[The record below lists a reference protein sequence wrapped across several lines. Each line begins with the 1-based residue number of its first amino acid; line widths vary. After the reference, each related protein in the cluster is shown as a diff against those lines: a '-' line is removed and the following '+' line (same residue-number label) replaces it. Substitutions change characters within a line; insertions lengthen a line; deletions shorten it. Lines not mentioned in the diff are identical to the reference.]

1 MTMLGMTNKKKTAM
15 GGIGIAVLLTLL
27 MALTPMTG
35 LVGNPIDDSA
45 MVAEHN
51 QVAEED
57 AFVQPEK
64 LEPMDYG
71 FADSSEVMGARDAN
85 MKTFRN
91 ADGTFTQMI
100 SDQPIHYDNDGTW
113 SDIDL
118 NLQATA
124 FGWEV
129 VENTFSTAF
138 SAEVANGVVIQPSE
152 WDDAIL
158 TGLNPM
164 LVVMDESGTSHT
176 PFEAPPATSEVT
188 VGGNTIRY
196 PLAEGFDLDYEV
208 NTFQVK
214 QNLVIRDRPI
224 LDEGAHWFGFTE
236 AMRLPAGHALYS
248 GEVMVGSD
256 LVQTDGHLEIR
267 NVETGE
273 LYAEIP
279 APMVIEPGVEEPYFG
294 TFFVMTQG
302 PVVFLTTAVETS
314 WLLDDERVFPLGL
327 DPTLT
332 VTSAGGG
339 YCLTTSNRC
348 YNSNYRYTYHNSV
361 SGKSSS
367 SFRPYYYYTP
377 WHKFTFTSS
386 NALPTGASLDKIE
399 YKEYVSYHNSYLSNS
414 KIDYE
419 AKVMEDCGT
428 TRPSYTTSS
437 GSTVNP
443 TSGYYYYQTYYGNAI
458 TAPSCSGA
466 ISTSYLTSG
475 NGGNAQRAMIISAV
489 HSPGVAFSESDHGTG
504 WKTAVF
510 CDSTGTTSCSSSTQA
525 GYIWSALNGTSS
537 VGLAKSFDNSGI
549 ATTGTNS
556 NTRQYVYTYAYTSG
570 SSNNYLAL
578 TYSGGTD
585 SDAPTA
591 TFGAY
596 DGITSYIEGERTFF
610 IGLSDMSGIDTTSG
624 NEPTLYYAINN
635 GTYTSVAATTIGS
648 CGTSS
653 SDCQFKAQTSDIS
666 AGDYV
671 TYYWWYQDLN
681 VDSTGASDP
690 NEGYTPALT
699 GSQTTPTP
707 YWFFVDDINNAGDA
721 KKMVQLTTQVSA
733 TNLFSPSKFFDRQ
746 MTYFDQSDEYYFE
759 FDTSDCGTG
768 SNRCF
773 YTGST
778 SSNYFYN
785 NWIVQWQTSTY
796 PATSSYNTGGSS
808 PGKVYLDDDNG
819 GYLSISADDGP
830 GMNLVFLWDG
840 DEFAMVGIGDETSI
854 EEPLA
859 GGSTAAQ
866 VSTYGYS
873 AAHRYVIPGDITG
886 NFAGYSWNA
895 TYSST
900 GQNVVCT
907 GTNGWTHFLRSSSG
921 SPSCSSG
928 YYYTYNTNYKWNGF
942 ALGAGYYARTGAG
955 AAVTYD
961 VMKIAPEP
969 DTYAP
974 TITHTSL
981 ADSYARSRTVTATI
995 ADDGSPAAGLNVSTS
1010 AGTGPTLYYSV
1021 NNGTTMSQIMS
1032 PVGKTTAQ
1040 CVLAS
1045 CDWSADITNLNTS
1058 DYIEYYITAEDVSTD
1073 VTTPNS
1079 VQTTAST
1086 FEVGDPNKMFIVEWH
1101 DMGYTNS
1108 YLCTYQVVFYDVTN
1122 EFEFKYDTGCQV
1134 YVDYSVTGYQDQ
1146 TRSKGETLQ
1155 KGNGW
1160 LYGSNPFTTNYRMHT
1175 SSTSNGH
1182 ETFSPGLTEIKNYDT
1197 AISGSS
1203 SGTPYG
1209 YYCAYSWYW
1218 NTYKSSCNA
1227 NIDMPNDFEF
1237 EYFGTLYEGTDSNDR
1252 IRLGRQGYMYF
1263 IDNGATSLERG
1274 VSTWSSNFPSM
1285 PYSGNSASRPGTI
1298 APWWGYYTSY
1308 YCYDNTAIDCS
1319 VRYRTMPYNGKGTD
1333 IDADITTDTTWDID
1347 DSPIRI
1353 NPSNDYLS
1361 VSADLTIQPGVVVQV
1376 ANGKGI
1382 SFDGTCDEMKI
1393 NGNEANPV
1401 TFEGQAGADWKG
1413 LAFTAACTTG
1423 TDDRHEFSHVDFRNT
1438 SDAAIAAGSRHGS
1451 SPSTNANVGNFTMND
1466 VTFTNVAAAF
1476 KHGSGQGTVVEM
1488 TNFAVDGADDACFN
1502 FAEDTVAVLRE
1513 GSLKNC
1519 NTNGQ
1524 SWGGAIVNY
1533 PGSTAGSL
1541 FVENVTVTN
1550 SYVNFIDVDLQDVT
1564 VSNVSVSNT
1573 ASQTGVAIDA
1583 MHGSNAD
1590 VHLYNVSV
1598 PDYANSG
1605 FNAVSSVYIDDVD
1618 FGSADLW
1625 ITPNGWGSSTIGP
1638 MGDDAVMMNVDAG
1651 DITMQRIHF
1660 GVFEGISAGDVSISG
1675 TTTHTETEIWKNLDI
1690 GDLTINGGAWSLIL
1704 ENADVSRLYS
1714 FSTSATNTIVMEMGS
1729 SIDHDDSSVD
1739 AVYGRNSHI
1748 TLASVEVTSSDI
1760 DGSSNYLAKASSNS
1774 DIVLI
1779 DVSYDDGTG
1788 SADCADSG
1796 GDTSSCPVDVSSSAT
1811 VWYGGLAQVSLYRE
1825 ALINSVITKVYKSGH
1840 SVRTTVMDTT
1850 SSPAT
1855 PLLEVGVA
1863 KTDTTGMA
1871 EAWVISGDSDGNA
1884 YGDHN
1889 IFGWGAAGQNE
1900 TEVSSAWYPT
1910 GGFGFGDQIELLLQ
1924 PAPINFD
1931 QPNMDCTW
1939 MANNQTFQGAETSPG
1954 VYLFDSFPM
1963 TLSAD
1968 LDIDGCTLVM
1978 MGSVMTV
1985 AATATNSPVLTI
1997 SNGGALVVNVSSD
2010 TGGKGTIKASSSS
2023 YGVRLDVADGTLS
2036 VAGGV
2041 LKDLHQDSTTMS
2053 ALYIGSDGAL
2063 VLSESA
2069 EVYGA
2074 QASDD
2079 DMATVK
2085 IDRGSVSISDST
2097 IINTANT
2104 GTALW
2109 VEGSAA
2115 SIDNIVV
2122 KNGAV
2127 GIMSKNAAPQID
2139 GFTSTDNT
2147 VGVDMEGGMSL
2158 PTIYRSPSLAGVS
2171 RGWQTY
2177 DIDLSAFIG
2186 NSDYLQV
2193 GANSIYAGGNAHP
2206 YYNYWTS
2213 KYYFITDRYRMELT
2227 DNNGNT
2233 WNISAGDTGYYPYSS
2248 NDPNEGV
2255 GDVGTYQ
2262 GGEGGVPQWDCN
2274 YYGVDYGPNRVGN
2287 TFYGGWG
2294 TSGVYWYFTGQSGSY
2309 PNYYNRP
2316 AAFGFNWEN
2325 IEGVTPSGSY
2335 AYYPYHYW
2343 GYGTYSWA
2351 GWSGVMVPP
2360 EGFVGTN
2367 NYNVCLDYAYS
2378 YYMSSGQGARVT
2390 FPIVDISASNLT
2402 SATMYIDVLHNRA
2415 NNYQDRY
2422 EFVARAG
2429 NDPSD
2434 LGDYKRESGTPLFKD
2449 GTINGADVGVEIGG
2463 DFAAGHLDTVEVNSP
2478 NDAGIMV
2485 DGSTMASADGVTVNG
2500 GDYGVLVANGAAGS
2514 MDLDNMDLDSQ
2525 TVAGMYYVK
2534 DFGGDFTGTVTNSAG
2549 AAMKFGSSTTK
2560 DLSYDT
2566 VDFTGNN
2573 VGFDLAGSGDFTFV
2587 DSTMGSTSN
2596 DFKISGSSIV
2606 DFIEGTVDST
2616 SVDVTGSG
2624 EFNRM
2629 RQLDVTMTADQG
2641 SGAAGVADVA
2651 VVLRNAEGA
2660 TASSGTTGTT
2670 GVAEDLT
2677 FTSINVDADGLHN
2690 MDLNGYSVSSVALVD
2705 YYWTSSSDNN
2715 ADFRYV
2721 EQGVSLTDTSG
2732 NSETVELIDK
2742 FEHRVCYGFSSSFYN
2757 YLNRCANGW
2766 SSTGSSR
2773 TFNSGTADEVTEH
2786 GYYYGSVDGGDFT
2799 GKAVMIDTPIW
2810 YLAGDTYEWN
2820 GTTMIWTASYASND
2834 ISRLYPRYNGEVN
2847 VYLHDATVQGMSL
2860 NDDGELAGIN
2870 FGYQY
2875 YSMNLDANNTTFS
2888 GIASI
2893 VGAIG
2898 YGYYSDYE
2906 LNFFNVRNSSIS
2918 HYKGWSPLNNA
2929 ISSQD
2934 MCMRLYGGD
2943 GNIIENNTFNDC
2955 AVGIEMQRS
2964 PYYWSHQSNE
2974 IGADNVTIRGNT
2986 FEDGG
2991 EISDVRFYPS
3001 SSVEGGMVVDNV
3013 MNNTGGVDSA
3023 ISAWDSTIEDL
3034 TISGNTIRGFTED
3047 GIYLN
3052 DIKGFEVS
3060 DNEMYGPGNSY
3071 AGIHANGGYG
3081 DIMDNVI
3088 VDATTGILM
3097 SEATQPV
3104 GTSTELCA
3112 ISGNYGYSDTC
3123 TFNFPGNGSTLVIDI
3138 ETDSWGYEIS
3148 LEITK
3153 PDGTTD
3159 SWSTYTFSSNTAY
3172 TPLTTYT
3179 DAGSYTIDV
3188 SDSWGDGGITLD
3200 AYYTSAVS
3208 GITGPVISGNDI
3220 SMSPGSTVIGTTGI
3234 LVEDCTGTGINMA
3247 DNFVAMPTDAMLT
3260 DGCDVYDENS
3270 EFVGGDQAS
3279 TSGVVSTSGDAVT
3292 LSGTTVYGFDTGVE
3306 SDGGILT
3313 IIDNATIAGVSE
3325 GVWAYDTQLMIN
3337 YAELDGGT
3345 SGVGLLLEDSGEA
3358 LMYCVDLEGAA
3369 GMEIYNTDFRYN
3381 MGDVNAETAIFVSD
3395 SVGKIENLTW
3405 TSAVTTQ
3412 IELDQ
3417 GAMVTSIGQDLTP
3430 SLLVVPTGTM
3440 IDEAN
3445 LLDIAA
3451 SHLSAPVTSEV
3462 GVSIVSTDGLRA
3474 AYISPDFQ
3482 SDAMAVDG
3490 DNADWVG
3497 SELNPSD
3504 DAMPGELTENFYVT
3518 YTENDDLYVAIDGL
3532 DLSTSDLLVYF
3543 DVTGGGSDTGYDY
3556 GASGAHDLPFE
3567 ADFVYWAESD
3577 ASNDLYA
3584 YGFLG
3589 WGVTSL
3595 SADNVDADFSGDFA
3609 EIMVPFSRLG
3619 GMPSSVR
3626 MIAIVQSDSSAD
3638 VSEVYPDQAM
3648 DSTTTLQD
3656 FSEYYTVVLGA
3667 NNLADGVL
3675 EDEVLTYRTFLGS
3688 NVPSAAKEYDVMIKH
3703 TNDDCAV
3710 DWATEDAVNM
3720 SDNVALS
3727 MNIER
3732 ACPSIGSDLANITV
3746 NEDSGA
3752 YTVSLTS
3759 YASDVQDAAGD
3770 LTWAVD
3776 EGETVVVYG
3785 NTPMPAEG
3793 LVSWSLTGHD
3803 LSITPTAE
3811 QFGMVQFNFTVTDSN
3826 GLEDDRSI
3834 YFIVENVN
3842 DAPEICQRDTNGD
3855 CVDTVMLFGDAAHVN
3870 YIPED
3875 SLVGGQSVSVILSD
3889 VANTG
3894 SSALNLIKDQP
3905 NENDPSR
3912 QVYTWGVSVDE
3923 TCPLFSVGM
3932 VDDTVLT
3939 VTGKSGM
3946 DFEAGGSCDITLSL
3960 SDDGAENQNAVDE
3973 VITISVVPVNDAPT
3987 IDDWNLQT
3995 GDTINWASNDSSLIY
4010 GEWTIRVLED
4020 TEEADE
4026 LTFDL
4031 SALKNDVD
4039 HDLSDLTWS
4048 LLPKL
4053 DDNGRAYCAYTNYFS
4068 FAFNGDEL
4076 VLDLVKDATTNA
4088 PINQIDYL
4096 YNGGVHQVNPA
4107 GKGFCEMELYLTD
4120 SAAAPTG
4127 FAYDL
4132 NDNGYIQQTSLKRDV
4147 KIIVQNVAEQVPD
4160 YYFEANS
4167 GFDFNGVSN
4176 VMDGTWVPVTVTV
4189 TAGGDEGPYNHD
4201 SMLMITFQS
4210 DGHAETERD
4219 AIYIDAPAY
4228 GQSVTVDSEVYVKA
4242 VTTTVWAEMDV
4253 KTCVDETCD
4262 MTKSVEDRFIADE
4275 PASHGKVTLPNG
4287 LDYWAEPGFYGSED
4301 GTDSIRRPVLEDKD
4315 WCNNVM
4321 YNTLTGNID
4330 VCDQADYGRG
4340 SFEITDQELPD
4351 VVRTIGA
4358 SGVPSFAPSIVAV
4371 ALAGMV
4377 VGLLALAGRR
4387 EEDEEEEEESSPRFV
4402 EDEAAVS
4409 PVIATIL
4416 MVAITVVL
4424 SGVIYVWASSLAET
4438 DVKGVP
4444 RITFQIEDVN
4454 AFDAETGHWKIEVQQ
4469 SETELATQ
4477 AVEIKIFAAEIDGVY
4492 EVKMA
4497 NSDGVYGF
4505 SPYNSDSLVTFS
4517 DSVRS
4522 EGDDKVST
4530 FFVGD
4535 TIFVRTHL
4543 ADGTPLTDVTIQL
4556 SYAPEVGQGALLRT
4570 WSGLSYDLAA

>member
-1 MTMLGMTNKKKTAM
+1 MLGMTNKKKTAM

-27 MALTPMTG
+27 MALTPMSG
-35 LVGNPIDDSA
+35 LVGNPIDDS
-45 MVAEHN
+45 VAAAEQN
-51 QVAEED
+51 QVAED
-57 AFVQPEK
+57 DVFKQPEK
-64 LEPMDYG
+64 LTPVEYG
-71 FADSSEVMGARDAN
+71 FPEGSEILGARDAHT
-85 MKTFRN
+85 KTFRN
-91 ADGTFTQMI
+91 ADGTFTQTI
-100 SDQPIHYDNDGTW
+100 SDQPIHYDNDGAW

-118 NLQATA
+118 NLKATS

-129 VENTFSTAF
+129 VENTFNTAF
-138 SAEVANGVVIQPSE
+138 SAEVASGIMVQPNE
-152 WDDAIL
+152 WVDPVM
-158 TGLNPM
+158 TGLNPT
-164 LVVMDESGTSHT
+164 LVVMDETGTSHT
-176 PFEAPPATSEVT
+176 PFEAPPATSEIT

-196 PLAEGFDLDYEV
+196 PLAEGYDLDYEV
-208 NTFQVK
+208 STSQVK
-214 QNLVIRDRPI
+214 QNLVIRERPI
-224 LDEGAHWFGFTE
+224 LDEGAHWFGFSE
-236 AMRLPAGHALYS
+236 AMRLPSGYALYS
-248 GEVMVGSD
+248 GDVMVGSE
-256 LVQTDGHLEIR
+256 LIQTGEHLEIR

-279 APMVIEPGVEEPYFG
+279 APLVIEPGMEAPYFG

-302 PVVFLTTAVETS
+302 PMVFLTTAVETS
-314 WLLDDERVFPLGL
+314 WLLSEDRTFPLAL
-327 DPTLT
+327 DPSIK
-332 VTSAGGG
+332 VYSAAGG
-339 YCLTTSNRC
+339 YCLPSNNRC
-348 YNSNYRYTYHNSV
+348 YDSNYRYMYHNSA

-367 SFRPYYYYTP
+367 SFAPYYYYTP
-377 WHKFTFTSS
+377 WHEFTFSS
-386 NALPTGASLDKIE
+386 NNALPTGASLDKVE
-399 YKEYVSYHNSYLSNS
+399 YKEYQRYFYSYLSNS
-414 KIDYE
+414 NIDFDI
-419 AKVMEDCGT
+419 KVMEDCGT
-428 TRPSYTTSS
+428 TRPTLTLSS
-437 GSTVNP
+437 GSTTTP
-443 TSGYYYYQTYYGNAI
+443 TSGYYYYQSRYGSSVTNV
-458 TAPSCSGA
+458 PSCSGA
-466 ISTSYLTSG
+466 ISASYLTSG
-475 NGGNAQRAMIISAV
+475 YGGTAQKAMINSAV
-489 HSPGVAFSESDHGTG
+489 FSPGVDMNGNNYGSYS
-504 WKTAVF
+504 WKTATF
-510 CDSTGTTSCSSSTQA
+510 CDNSGSVSCSSSTQA

-537 VGLAKSFDNSGI
+537 VGLSKSFDNSGI

-556 NTRQYVYTYAYTSG
+556 NTRQYVYTYTLTSG
-570 SSNNYLAL
+570 TTNNYLEL

-585 SDAPTA
+585 ADAPTP
-591 TFGAY
+591 TFGEY

-610 IGLSDMSGIDTTSG
+610 IELFDNSGIDTTSG
-624 NEPTLYYAINN
+624 NAPSLHYAIDN
-635 GTYTSVAATTIGS
+635 GTYTTVAATTIGS
-648 CGTSS
+648 CGTTATE
-653 SDCQFKAQTSDIS
+653 CQFKAQTSDIT
-666 AGDYV
+666 AGEYV
-671 TYYWWYQDLN
+671 TYYWSFQDMN

-690 NEGYTPALT
+690 NEGTLPALT
-699 GSQTTPTP
+699 GTQTTPTP
-707 YWFFVDDINNAGDA
+707 YWFFVDDVDNAGDD
-721 KKMVQLTTQVSA
+721 KKFVQLTTDVSA
-733 TNLFSPSKFFDRQ
+733 YNSRTPAKNFDRQ

-768 SNRCF
+768 SSSCF
-773 YTGST
+773 YSGS
-778 SSNYFYN
+778 SSQNYFYN
-785 NWIVQWQTSTY
+785 NWVVQWQTSTY
-796 PATSSYNTGGSS
+796 PASSSYNTGGSS

-819 GYLSISADDGP
+819 GFLSISADDGP

-840 DEFAMVGIGDETSI
+840 DEFAMVGIGDETGI
-854 EEPLA
+854 DEPLA
-859 GGSTAAQ
+859 GGSSASQ
-866 VSTYGYS
+866 VSSYGYTQ
-873 AAHRYVIPGDITG
+873 AYRYVVPGDITG
-886 NFAGYSWNA
+886 DFAGYSWNA

-900 GQNVVCT
+900 GQNVVCS

-928 YYYTYNTNYKWNGF
+928 YYYVYNANYKWNGF
-942 ALGAGYYARTGAG
+942 ALGSGYYGVMATSGG
-955 AAVTYD
+955 VSYD

-969 DTYAP
+969 DTFAP
-974 TITHTSL
+974 TVTHTAL
-981 ADSYARSRTVTATI
+981 ADSYAQKRTVTANI
-995 ADDGSPAAGLNVSTS
+995 VDGGSPPAGLNVSTS

-1021 NNGTTMSQIMS
+1021 NNGTTQSTVLS
-1032 PVGKTTAQ
+1032 PVGKTAAQ
-1040 CVLAS
+1040 CVMSA
-1045 CDWSADITNLNTS
+1045 CDWSADIDNLNTS
-1058 DYIEYYITAEDVSTD
+1058 DYVEYYITAEDVSQD

-1079 VQTTAST
+1079 VQTTASS

-1101 DMGYTNS
+1101 DMGYTSS

-1134 YVDYSVTGYQDQ
+1134 YVDYSTTGYQDT
-1146 TRSKGETLQ
+1146 TRAKGENLQ
-1155 KGNGW
+1155 KGSGW
-1160 LYGSNPFTTNYRMHT
+1160 LYGSNPFTSNYRMHT
-1175 SSTSNGH
+1175 SSTSYGH
-1182 ETFSPGLTEIKNYDT
+1182 ESFAPGLTEIKNYDT

-1203 SGTPYG
+1203 SGTPFG

-1218 NTYKSSCNA
+1218 NTYKNSCNA
-1227 NIDMPNDFEF
+1227 NIDMPDDFDF

-1274 VSTWSSNFPSM
+1274 VSTWTSNFPTM

-1298 APWWGYYTSY
+1298 APWWGYMGSY

-1319 VRYRTMPYNGKGTD
+1319 VRYRTMPYDGKGTD
-1333 IDADITTDTTWDID
+1333 VDADITTDTTWDID

-1353 NPSNDYLS
+1353 NPTNDYLS
-1361 VSADLTIQPGVVVQV
+1361 ISADLTIEPGVVVQV
-1376 ANGKGI
+1376 ASGKGI
-1382 SFDGTCDEMKI
+1382 SFDGSCDEMKI
-1393 NGNEANPV
+1393 NGNEANHV
-1401 TFEGQAGADWKG
+1401 RFEGQAGSEWKG
-1413 LAFTAACTTG
+1413 MAFTAACSSG
-1423 TDDRHEFSHVDFRNT
+1423 TDDRHEFSFVDFANT
-1438 SDAAIAAGSRHGS
+1438 SDAAISAGSRHGS

-1466 VTFTNVAAAF
+1466 VTFTNVGAAF

-1488 TNFAVDGADDACFN
+1488 TNFAVDGADNACFN
-1502 FAEDTVAVLRE
+1502 FAEDTVAILRE
-1513 GSLKNC
+1513 GSLKSC

-1524 SWGGAIVNY
+1524 SSGGAIVNY

-1541 FVENVTVTN
+1541 FLENVTVTN
-1550 SYVNFIDVDLQDVT
+1550 SYVNFVDVDLQDVT
-1564 VSNVSVSNT
+1564 MSNVSVSNS

-1583 MHGSNAD
+1583 LHGVDAD
-1590 VHLYNVSV
+1590 VHLFNVSV
-1598 PDYANSG
+1598 PGYASSAI
-1605 FNAVSSVYIDDVD
+1605 NAVSSIYMEDVD
-1618 FGSADLW
+1618 FGSADVSMF
-1625 ITPNGWGSSTIGP
+1625 PNGAGSSAVGP
-1638 MGDDAVMMNVDAG
+1638 LGDNAVMTNVEAG

-1660 GVFEGISAGDVSISG
+1660 SVFEDITAGDVSISG
-1675 TTTHTETEIWKNLDI
+1675 TTTHTDTETWKNLDI

-1704 ENADVSRLYS
+1704 TNADISRLYS
-1714 FSTSATNTIVMEMGS
+1714 FSTSATNTIVMEQGS

-1748 TLASVEVTSSDI
+1748 TLVSVDVTSSDI
-1760 DGSSNYLAKASSNS
+1760 DGSSNYVAKASSNS

-1788 SADCADSG
+1788 AADCADSNG
-1796 GDTSSCPVDVSSSAT
+1796 GTGDCSVDVSSSAT

-1825 ALINSVITKVYKSGH
+1825 ALVNSVVTKVYKSGH
-1840 SVRTTVMDTT
+1840 SVRTTVMDTS

-1855 PLLEVGVA
+1855 PLFEIGTSV
-1863 KTDTTGMA
+1863 TDSTGTA
-1871 EAWVISGDSDGNA
+1871 EAWVISGDSDSNT
-1884 YGDHN
+1884 YNDHTL
-1889 IFGWGAAGQNE
+1889 FGWGAAGQNE
-1900 TEVSSAWYPT
+1900 TLLTSAWYPS
-1910 GGFGFGDQIELLLQ
+1910 GGFGYGDSIELLLQ

-1931 QPNMDCTW
+1931 QPNMDCNW
-1939 MANNQTFQGAETSPG
+1939 MSNNQTFQGAESSPG
-1954 VYLFDSFPM
+1954 VYVFDSFPM

-1985 AATATNSPVLTI
+1985 DATATNSPVLTI
-1997 SNGGALVVNVSSD
+1997 SNGGTLLVNVSTD
-2010 TGGKGTIKASSSS
+2010 TGGKGTIKAQSSS

-2036 VAGGV
+2036 VAGGI

-2074 QASDD
+2074 QASSD

-2085 IDRGSVSISDST
+2085 IDRGSVSISAST
-2097 IINTANT
+2097 IINTGNT
-2104 GTALW
+2104 GTVLW
-2109 VEGSAA
+2109 IEGSSA

-2147 VGVDMEGGMSL
+2147 VGLDMEGGMSL
-2158 PTIYRSPSLAGVS
+2158 PTIYRSPSLSGMT
-2171 RGWQTY
+2171 RGWHTY
-2177 DIDLSAFIG
+2177 DIDLSSFVG

-2206 YYNYWTS
+2206 TYNFNTG
-2213 KYYFITDRYRMELT
+2213 KYYFITDRLRVELT
-2227 DNNGNT
+2227 DNNGNS
-2233 WNISAGDTGYYPYSS
+2233 WNISEGDTGYYPYSA

-2262 GGEGGVPQWDCN
+2262 GGAGGVPQWDCN
-2274 YYGVDYGPNRVGN
+2274 YYGIDYGPNRVG
-2287 TFYGGWG
+2287 TTGYYGYGQ
-2294 TSGVYWYFTGQSGSY
+2294 TGVYWYFTGNSGSY
-2309 PNYYNRP
+2309 PNYYNKP
-2316 AAFGFNWEN
+2316 AQFGFDWES
-2325 IEGVTPSGSY
+2325 IEGVTPTGSY

-2343 GYGTYSWA
+2343 GFGTYSWQ
-2351 GWSGVMVPP
+2351 GWTGVMAPP
-2360 EGFVGTN
+2360 EGLVGTY

-2378 YYMSSGQGARVT
+2378 YYMNSGQGARVT

-2402 SATMYIDVLHNRA
+2402 SATLYIDVLHNRA

-2422 EFVARAG
+2422 EFVARSG

-2449 GTINGADVGVEIGG
+2449 GTINGADTGVEIGG
-2463 DFAAGHLDTVEVNSP
+2463 DFAAGHLDTVEINSP
-2478 NDAGIMV
+2478 NDAGIIV
-2485 DGSTMASADGVTVNG
+2485 TGSTMASADDVTVNG

-2514 MDLDNMDLDSQ
+2514 MDLTNMDLDSQ

-2549 AAMKFGSSTTK
+2549 AAMKFGPSTTK

-2573 VGFDLAGSGDFTFV
+2573 VGFDLAGSGGFTFV
-2587 DSTMGSTSN
+2587 DSTMGSTAN
-2596 DFKISGSSIV
+2596 DFKISGSSVV
-2606 DFIEGTVDST
+2606 DYIEGSVTPS

-2629 RQLDVTMTADQG
+2629 RHLDVTMTADQG
-2641 SGAAGVADVA
+2641 SGATGVSDVV
-2651 VVLRNAEGA
+2651 VVLRNSAGA
-2660 TASSGTTGTT
+2660 TASSGTTDTT
-2670 GVAEDLT
+2670 GVAEELT
-2677 FTSINVDADGLHN
+2677 FTSIIVDADGSHAQ
-2690 MDLNGYSVSSVALVD
+2690 DLNGYTVSSVAEVD

-2721 EQGVSLTDTSG
+2721 ESGLTLTDNSG
-2732 NSETVELIDK
+2732 NAQTVELVDE
-2742 FEHRVCYGFSSSFYN
+2742 FDHRVCMYFLSTSYN
-2757 YLNRCANGW
+2757 QIDRCANGW

-2773 TFNSGTADEVTEH
+2773 TFSNGLEEH
-2786 GYYYGSVDGGDFT
+2786 GYYYGSVDGSDFT
-2799 GKAVMIDTPIW
+2799 GDDVMIDAPSW
-2810 YLAGDTYEWN
+2810 FLDGGTYNWN
-2820 GTTMIWTASYASND
+2820 GTKLVWTASLAFGDY
-2834 ISRLYPRYNGEVN
+2834 SRMNPRYNEEVN
-2847 VYLHDATVQGMSL
+2847 VYMHDSAVIGMAV
-2860 NDDGELAGIN
+2860 NDDGELSGVD

-2875 YSMNLDANNTTFS
+2875 YSMNVDVNNTEFNGVS
-2888 GIASI
+2888 SIIAS
-2893 VGAIG
+2893 VG
-2898 YGYYSDYE
+2898 YGYYNEYE
-2906 LNFFNVRNSSIS
+2906 LDYFNIRNSTIT

-2929 ISSQD
+2929 INVQD
-2934 MCMRLYGGD
+2934 MCMRIYGGE

-2955 AVGIEMQRS
+2955 AVGIELLRS
-2964 PYYWSHQSNE
+2964 PYYWSHNSYE
-2974 IGADNVTIRGNT
+2974 IGADNITIQDNV

-2991 EISDVRFYPS
+2991 EISDIRFYPNAN
-3001 SSVEGGMVVDNV
+3001 VEGAMVLNNV
-3013 MNNTGGVDSA
+3013 LNNTGGDDSA
-3023 ISAWDSTIEDL
+3023 ISAWDGTIEEL
-3034 TISGNTIRGFTED
+3034 TISGNTIRGFSED

-3060 DNEMYGPGNSY
+3060 GNDITGPGSDS
-3071 AGIHANGGYG
+3071 AGIYANGGYG
-3081 DIMDNVI
+3081 DVMDNTI
-3088 VDATTGILM
+3088 VDSDTGILM
-3097 SEATQPV
+3097 SEASQPV
-3104 GTSTELCA
+3104 GTTTDLCE
-3112 ISGNYGYSDTC
+3112 ISGNYGYGDTC
-3123 TFNFPGNGSTLVIDI
+3123 TFNFAGNGSTLVIDI
-3138 ETDSWGYEIS
+3138 STDSWGYEIS

-3153 PDGTTD
+3153 PDGTKD
-3159 SWSTYTFSSNTAY
+3159 SWSTYTFGSNTAY
-3172 TPLTTYT
+3172 NPLTTYT
-3179 DAGSYTIDV
+3179 DAGSYTIAV
-3188 SDSWGDGGITLD
+3188 SDSWGDGGITLN

-3208 GITGPVISGNDI
+3208 GVTGPVISGNDI
-3220 SMSPGSTVIGTTGI
+3220 SMSPTSTIITTTGI

-3247 DNFVAMPTDAMLT
+3247 DNLVAVNSDAVLT
-3260 DGCDVYDENS
+3260 DGCDVVDENS
-3270 EFVGGDQAS
+3270 ELTGGSQTA
-3279 TSGVVSTSGDAVT
+3279 TSGFVTTSGDSVT
-3292 LSGTTVYGFDTGVE
+3292 LSGTTISGFDTGVE
-3306 SDGGILT
+3306 ADGGALT
-3313 IIDNATIAGVSE
+3313 ITDNASIAGLSE
-3325 GVWAYDTQLMIN
+3325 GVWAYDTQLMVN
-3337 YAELDGGT
+3337 YADFDGGAN
-3345 SGVGLLLEDSGEA
+3345 GVGLLLEDSGDA
-3358 LMYCVDLEGAA
+3358 IMYCMNLDGEQ
-3369 GMEIYNTDFRYN
+3369 GMDVYNTDFRYN
-3381 MGDVNAETAIFVSD
+3381 MGDVNAVNAIYVSD
-3395 SVGKIENLTW
+3395 SVGKVENLTW
-3405 TSAVTTQ
+3405 MSGVSTQ

-3417 GAMVTSIGQDLTP
+3417 GAMLTSIGQDLTP
-3430 SLLVVPTGTM
+3430 SQLVVPAGTM

-3445 LLDIAA
+3445 LLDINAQ
-3451 SHLSAPVTSEV
+3451 HLSAPVTAEV

-3490 DNADWVG
+3490 DNSDWIG
-3497 SELNPSD
+3497 SSLNPSD

-3532 DLSTSDLLVYF
+3532 DLSTSDLLLYF
-3543 DVTGGGSDTGYDY
+3543 DVAGGGSDEGYDY

-3595 SADNVDADFSGDFA
+3595 SADNVEGDFSGDFA

-3648 DSTTTLQD
+3648 NTSTTLQD

-3667 NNLADGVL
+3667 NNLPSGVL
-3675 EDEVLTYRTFLGS
+3675 ADEVLTYRTFLGS
-3688 NVPSAAKEYDVMIKH
+3688 NVPSAAKEYNVMIKH
-3703 TNDDCAV
+3703 NNDDCAV
-3710 DWATEDAVNM
+3710 DWATETGVNM
-3720 SDNVALS
+3720 SDNVELE
-3727 MNIER
+3727 MDIKR
-3732 ACPSIGSDLANITV
+3732 ACPTIGSSLDNITV
-3746 NEDSGA
+3746 DEDSSS
-3752 YTVSLTS
+3752 YQVSLTS
-3759 YASDVQDAAGD
+3759 YASDEQDAAGD
-3770 LTWAVD
+3770 LTWAVS

-3785 NTPMPAEG
+3785 NTPMPVEG
-3793 LVSWSLTGHD
+3793 LVTWSLTGHD
-3803 LSITPTAE
+3803 LSITPTAD
-3811 QFGMVQFNFTVTDSN
+3811 QFGTVQFNFTVTDSN
-3826 GLEDDRSI
+3826 GLADERSI
-3834 YFIVENVN
+3834 IFTIENVN

-3875 SLVGGQSVSVILSD
+3875 SLVGGQSVSVVLSD
-3889 VANTG
+3889 QANNG
-3894 SSALNLIKDQP
+3894 PNALNLIKDQA

-3912 QVYTWGVSVDE
+3912 QIYTWGVSVDQS
-3923 TCPLFSVGM
+3923 CPLFDVGM
-3932 VDDTVLT
+3932 VGGTELT

-3946 DFEAGGSCDITLSL
+3946 AFEAGGSCDITLTL
-3960 SDDGAENQNAVDE
+3960 SDDGAENQNAADE
-3973 VITISVVPVNDAPT
+3973 IITLSVVPVNDAPT

-4010 GEWTIRVLED
+4010 GEWTIKVMED
-4020 TEEADE
+4020 TEDVDE

-4031 SALKNDVD
+4031 SAIKNDVD

-4053 DDNGRAYCAYTNYFS
+4053 DDNGRAYCAYSNYFS
-4068 FAFNGDEL
+4068 FTFNGDEL

-4096 YNGGVHQVNPA
+4096 YDGGVHQVNPA

-4127 FAYDL
+4127 FAYDI

-4160 YYFEANS
+4160 YYFES
-4167 GFDFNGVSN
+4167 TTGFDFNGVSN

-4210 DGHAETERD
+4210 DGHTETERD

-4228 GQSVTVDSEVYVKA
+4228 GDTVTVDSEVFVKA
-4242 VTTTVWAEMDV
+4242 VTTTVWVEMDV
-4253 KTCVDETCD
+4253 KTCVDESCD
-4262 MTKSVEDRFIADE
+4262 MTKSVDDRFIADE
-4275 PASHGKVTLPNG
+4275 PASHGKVTLPNS

-4340 SFEITDQELPD
+4340 SFEITDQDLPD

-4371 ALAGMV
+4371 ALAGFV
-4377 VGLLALAGRR
+4377 VGLLAMAGRR
-4387 EEDEEEEEESSPRFV
+4387 DEEEAEEENTSQRFV
-4402 EDEAAVS
+4402 DDETAVS

-4444 RITFQIEDVN
+4444 RITFDIEDIDAYN
-4454 AFDAETGHWKIEVQQ
+4454 AETGHWKIEVQQ

-4477 AVEIKIFAAEIDGVY
+4477 AVEIKVFAAEIDGVY

-4505 SPYNSDSLVTFS
+4505 SPFNSDSLVTFS

-4556 SYAPEVGQGALLRT
+4556 SYAPEVGQGAMLRT

>member
-35 LVGNPIDDSA
+35 LVGNPIDDSVMA
-45 MVAEHN
+45 AEQN
-51 QVAEED
+51 QVAEDD
-57 AFVQPEK
+57 AFAQPEK
-64 LEPMDYG
+64 LEPVDYG
-71 FADSSEVMGARDAN
+71 FADSSEVVGARDAN

-118 NLQATA
+118 NLKATA

-129 VENTFSTAF
+129 VENTFNTAF

-214 QNLVIRDRPI
+214 QNLVIRERPI

-267 NVETGE
+267 NVETGD

-294 TFFVMTQG
+294 TFFVMSQG
-302 PVVFLTTAVETS
+302 PMVFLTTAVETS

-327 DPTLT
+327 DPTLS

-339 YCLTTSNRC
+339 YCYVSYNNC
-348 YNSNYRYTYHNSV
+348 YNSNYRYMYHNSYN
-361 SGKSSS
+361 GKSSS
-367 SFRPYYYYTP
+367 TFRPYFFYTP
-377 WHKFTFTSS
+377 WHKFTFSSS
-386 NALPTGASLDKIE
+386 NALPTGASVDKIE
-399 YKEYVSYHNSYLSNS
+399 YKEYVSYHYSYLSNS
-414 KIDYE
+414 KIDFDV
-419 AKVMEDCGT
+419 KIMEDCGT
-428 TRPSYTTSS
+428 TRPATSAT
-437 GSTVNP
+437 GSAP
-443 TSGYYYYQTYYGNAI
+443 TSGYYYYQTYSGYSMGSP
-458 TAPSCSGA
+458 TCSGA

-475 NGGNAQRAMIISAV
+475 YGGTAQKAMIVSAV
-489 HSPGVAFSESDHGTG
+489 HSPGVDFSESDHGTG

-537 VGLAKSFDNSGI
+537 VGLSKTFDNSLI
-549 ATTGTNS
+549 ATSGTNS
-556 NTRQYVYTYAYTSG
+556 GTRQYVYTYAYTSG

-591 TFGAY
+591 TFGEY

-610 IGLSDMSGIDTTSG
+610 LGLSDTSGIDTTSG

-635 GTYTSVAATTIGS
+635 GSYTSVAATTIGTCS
-648 CGTSS
+648 TSS
-653 SDCQFKAQTSDIS
+653 PECQFKAQTSDIT

-681 VDSTGASDP
+681 VDSTGAADP

-721 KKMVQLTTQVSA
+721 KKMVQLSTEVSA
-733 TNLFSPSKFFDRQ
+733 TNLFSPTKFFDRQ
-746 MTYFDQSDEYYFE
+746 MSYFDQSDEYYFE

-768 SNRCF
+768 SSRCF
-773 YTGST
+773 FTGSA
-778 SSNYFYN
+778 SQNYFYN

-819 GYLSISADDGP
+819 GFLSISADDGP

-854 EEPLA
+854 EEPLS
-859 GGSTAAQ
+859 GGSTASQ
-866 VSTYGYS
+866 VSTYGYT
-873 AAHRYVIPGDITG
+873 AAHRYVVPGDITG
-886 NFAGYSWNA
+886 DFAGYSWNA

-928 YYYTYNTNYKWNGF
+928 YYYVYNANYKWNGF

-995 ADDGSPAAGLNVSTS
+995 ADGGSPPAGLNVSTT

-1021 NNGTTMSQIMS
+1021 NNGSTMSQIMT
-1032 PVGKTTAQ
+1032 PVGKTTTQ
-1040 CVLAS
+1040 CVLAT

-1146 TRSKGETLQ
+1146 TRAKGETLQ

-1182 ETFSPGLTEIKNYDT
+1182 ESFSPGLTEIKNYDT
-1197 AISGSS
+1197 ALSGSS

-1227 NIDMPNDFEF
+1227 NIDMPDDFDF

-1476 KHGSGQGTVVEM
+1476 EHGSGQGTVVEM

-1502 FAEDTVAVLRE
+1502 FAEDTVAILRE

-1564 VSNVSVSNT
+1564 VSNVSVSNS

-1583 MHGSNAD
+1583 MHGTNAD
-1590 VHLYNVSV
+1590 VYLYNVSV

-1605 FNAVSSVYIDDVD
+1605 FNAVSSVYMDDVD

-1625 ITPNGWGSSTIGP
+1625 ITPNGWGSSTVGP
-1638 MGDDAVMMNVDAG
+1638 VGDDAVMMNVESG

-1660 GVFEGISAGDVSISG
+1660 GVFEDISAGDVSISG
-1675 TTTHTETEIWKNLDI
+1675 TTTHTETETWKNLDI

-1714 FSTSATNTIVMEMGS
+1714 FSTSATNTIVMEQGS
-1729 SIDHDDSSVD
+1729 TIDHDDSSVD
-1739 AVYGRNSHI
+1739 AVYGRNSEI

-1788 SADCADSG
+1788 FADCADAS

-1825 ALINSVITKVYKSGH
+1825 ALINSVVTKVYKSGH

-1900 TEVSSAWYPT
+1900 TEVTSAWYPT

-1931 QPNMDCTW
+1931 QPNMDCAW
-1939 MANNQTFQGAETSPG
+1939 MANNQTFQGAESSPG

-1985 AATATNSPVLTI
+1985 DASATSSPVLTI
-1997 SNGGALVVNVSSD
+1997 SNGGSLVVNVSSD
-2010 TGGKGTIKASSSS
+2010 TGGKGTIKAQSSS

-2171 RGWQTY
+2171 TGWQTY

-2227 DNNGNT
+2227 DNAGNT

-2248 NDPNEGV
+2248 SDPNEGV

-2262 GGEGGVPQWDCN
+2262 GGAGGVPQWDCN

-2325 IEGVTPSGSY
+2325 IDGVTPSGSY

-2343 GYGTYSWA
+2343 GFGTYSWA

-2360 EGFVGTN
+2360 EGLVGTN
-2367 NYNVCLDYAYS
+2367 NYNVCVDYAYS

-2422 EFVARAG
+2422 EFVARSG
-2429 NDPSD
+2429 NDPAD

-2449 GTINGADVGVEIGG
+2449 GTINGADIGVEIGG

-2514 MDLDNMDLDSQ
+2514 MDLENMDLDSQ

-2534 DFGGDFTGTVTNSAG
+2534 DFGGDFSGTVSNSAG

-2560 DLSYDT
+2560 DLSYDS
-2566 VDFTGNN
+2566 VDFSGNN
-2573 VGFDLAGSGDFTFV
+2573 VGFDLAGSGGFTFV

-2596 DFKISGSSIV
+2596 DFKISGSSVV
-2606 DFIEGTVDST
+2606 DFVEGTVDST

-2629 RQLDVTMTADQG
+2629 RQLDVTMTADQSDG
-2641 SGAAGVADVA
+2641 NGAVGVSDVA

-2677 FTSINVDADGLHN
+2677 FTSINVDAAGLHN
-2690 MDLNGYSVSSVALVD
+2690 IDLNGYSVSSVAMVD
-2705 YYWTSSSDNN
+2705 YYWNTASDSN

-2721 EQGVSLTDTSG
+2721 EEAVSLSDTSG
-2732 NSETVELIDK
+2732 NAETVELIDE
-2742 FEHRVCYGFSSSFYN
+2742 FDHRVCYSWTSASYN
-2757 YLNRCANGW
+2757 YVNRCANGW

-2773 TFNSGTADEVTEH
+2773 EFANGLEEH

-2799 GKAVMIDTPIW
+2799 GKAVMIDAPNW
-2810 YLAGDTYEWN
+2810 YLDGDTYEWN
-2820 GTTMIWTASYASND
+2820 GTTMIWTGSWSTND
-2834 ISRLYPRYNGEVN
+2834 LSRVYPRYNGEVN
-2847 VYLHDATVQGMSL
+2847 VYMHDSTVQGMSL

-2870 FGYQY
+2870 FGYLY
-2875 YSMNLDANNTTFS
+2875 YSMNLDANNTEFS

-2906 LNFFNVRNSSIS
+2906 LNFFNVRNSTIS

-2929 ISSQD
+2929 IQSQD

-2943 GNIIENNTFNDC
+2943 GNIIEDNTFNDC

-2964 PYYWSHQSNE
+2964 PYYWSHNSNE
-2974 IGADNVTIRGNT
+2974 IGADNVSIRGNT

-3001 SSVEGGMVVDNV
+3001 ASVEGAVVTDNV
-3013 MNNTGGVDSA
+3013 MNNTGGLDSA

-3052 DIKGFEVS
+3052 DVKGFEVS
-3060 DNEMYGPGNSY
+3060 DNDMYGPGNSY

-3104 GTSTELCA
+3104 GTTTDLCE
-3112 ISGNYGYSDTC
+3112 ISGNYGYSDSC
-3123 TFNFPGNGSTLVIDI
+3123 TFNFAGNGSTLVIDI

-3153 PDGTTD
+3153 PDGTKD

-3172 TPLTTYT
+3172 KPLTTYT
-3179 DAGSYTIDV
+3179 DAGTYTIDV

-3200 AYYTSAVS
+3200 AYYTSAQS
-3208 GITGPVISGNDI
+3208 GVTGPVISGNDV
-3220 SMSPGSTVIGTTGI
+3220 SMSPGSTVIATTGI
-3234 LVEDCTGTGINMA
+3234 LVEDCTGTAINMA
-3247 DNFVAMPTDAMLT
+3247 DNFVAMPTDAIVA
-3260 DGCDVYDENS
+3260 DGCDFIDENS
-3270 EFVGGDQAS
+3270 ELLGGDQAS
-3279 TSGVVSTSGDAVT
+3279 TSGVVSASGDAVT
-3292 LSGTTVYGFDTGVE
+3292 LSGTTISGFDTGVE
-3306 SDGGILT
+3306 SDAGTLS

-3325 GVWAYDTQLMIN
+3325 GVWAYDTQLLIN

-3667 NNLADGVL
+3667 NNLQDGVL

-3710 DWATEDAVNM
+3710 DWATENAVNM

-3727 MNIER
+3727 MDIER

-3912 QVYTWGVSVDE
+3912 QVYTWGVTVDE

-4020 TEEADE
+4020 TEAPAE

-4068 FAFNGDEL
+4068 FTFNGDEL

-4228 GQSVTVDSEVYVKA
+4228 GQSVTVDSEVFVKA

-4321 YNTLTGNID
+4321 YNALTGNID

-4556 SYAPEVGQGALLRT
+4556 SYAPEIGQGALLRT